1 MPGAIQLQ
9 SHTKAQW
16 PQRFLYNRHPPPC
29 PSWLRVRNNLFLLM
43 LLVGQALTR
52 STGRGKRLLAQ
63 PSPISCPAAGRADAR
78 PSLRMSLPLR
88 RPNSRG
94 APGGASVCL
103 PSHHPFHVQR
113 LDEQTLVPPCEC
125 PYHCDVP
132 TRAEHREGQ
141 ASACPAITH
150 FMSSGWTARPQ
161 SLPAK
166 ASSPVVRASR
176 LLAT

>member
-1 MPGAIQLQ
+1 MPGAIKLQ

-78 PSLRMSLPLR
+78 LSREGRKKPLRLPASAPLRLCVKISPFPGTAGLAVRTVVECGSLRSLPKAAASR
-88 RPNSRG
+88 RTPKAHKKRHPLPG
-94 APGGASVCL
+94 AFSFVM
-103 PSHHPFHVQR
+103 H
-113 LDEQTLVPPCEC
+113 E
-125 PYHCDVP
+125 
-132 TRAEHREGQ
+132 
-141 ASACPAITH
+141 SAY
-150 FMSSGWTARPQ
+150 S
-161 SLPAK
+161 
-166 ASSPVVRASR
+166 SSPNMLTLNLR
-176 LLAT
+176 